1 LTTTHVRNQVRGLLR
16 PFGIRLP
23 SRQGTKK
30 FAEAAYQAVRRDNML
45 HASVT
50 TLLEALAAI
59 EGQIARLDEQLKE
72 LARRSPVCW
81 RLMSVPRVGPIVAL
95 AFMAAIED
103 INRFRRMRSVGAY
116 LGPTT
121 RRYQSSETDVVLGI
135 SRQGDAMARHYLYE
149 AANVLLTTVRKP
161 SALKS
166 WSGDKRCRM
175 HRRLSR
181 KSAERR

>member
-1 LTTTHVRNQVRGLLR
+1 
-16 PFGIRLP
+16 
-23 SRQGTKK
+23 
-30 FAEAAYQAVRRDNML
+30 ML

-50 TLLEALAAI
+50 ALLEALAAI

-81 RLMSVPRVGPIVAL
+81 RLMSVPGVGPIVAL

-116 LGPTT
+116 LGLTT

-135 SRQGDAMARHYLYE
+135 SRQGDAEVAIARQMFQE
-149 AANVLLTTVRKP
+149 ILTTSASVRRSTVMRSRATDRR
-161 SALKS
+161 SASKCQGKWPDQTL
-166 WSGDKRCRM
+166 D
-175 HRRLSR
+175 
-181 KSAERR
+181 